1 MDAARVL
8 VKISHI
14 NTWIRPHVKTNI
26 DGAYVH
32 EMFRNAVLAMDP
44 LTIYSQSNILNSLSH
59 WKLYN
64 TFQNA
69 IRNMAAIS
77 DGP

>member
-1 MDAARVL
+1 MDTSSR
-8 VKISHI
+8 
-14 NTWIRPHVKTNI
+14 KTNI

-44 LTIYSQSNILNSLSH
+44 LTIYLQSWDNILNSLSH

-64 TFQNA
+64 TYQNA